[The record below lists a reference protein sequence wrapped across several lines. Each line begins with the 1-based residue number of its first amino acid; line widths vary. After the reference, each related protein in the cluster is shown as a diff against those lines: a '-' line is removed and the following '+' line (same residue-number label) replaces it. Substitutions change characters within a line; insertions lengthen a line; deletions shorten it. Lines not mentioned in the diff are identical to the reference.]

1 MASGRPDVRLNA
13 IPLLFLIFFFSFVFI
28 SCKIAVFF

>member
-13 IPLLFLIFFFSFVFI
+13 IPLLFLNFFFHLYLFLV
-28 SCKIAVFF
+28 K